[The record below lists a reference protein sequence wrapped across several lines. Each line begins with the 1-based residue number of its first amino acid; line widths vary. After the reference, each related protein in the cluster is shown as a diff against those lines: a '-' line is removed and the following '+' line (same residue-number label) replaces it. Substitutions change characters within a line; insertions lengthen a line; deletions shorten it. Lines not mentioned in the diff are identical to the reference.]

1 MVAVPPLRI
10 LWDLENDP
18 AGNVQ
23 HIADH
28 GITLNEVEDVLRN
41 PECTD
46 ASRSSG
52 QSIAIGEAST
62 GRTLLVVYEE
72 VDELTVYPIT
82 AYDIED

>member
-10 LWDLENDP
+10 LWDLEDDP

-28 GITLNEVEDVLRN
+28 GITMNEVEDVLRN
-41 PECTD
+41 PECID

-52 QSIAIGEAST
+52 HGIAIGEACT
-62 GRTLLVVYEE
+62 GRTLVVVYEE
-72 VDELTVYPIT
+72 VDEMTVYPIT